1 MVAPLVFEWVEN
13 LDYLLALNMVVQMD
27 VWKGIW
33 KVAQMDFFWV
43 VLMVAVMV
51 SYTVAMKAS
60 QSAVS
65 SVEKTVAL
73 SDDLMVLLLDVS
85 VVEMQAVW
93 LV

>member
-1 MVAPLVFEWVEN
+1 
-13 LDYLLALNMVVQMD
+13 MD

-60 QSAVS
+60 
-65 SVEKTVAL
+65 
-73 SDDLMVLLLDVS
+73 
-85 VVEMQAVW
+85 
-93 LV
+93 